1 MTQLAP
7 TFNIYQSNVALK
19 PKIDIISPL
28 GVIAAAKKAVEI
40 CTNYTY
46 EVLNQNTRQKEI
58 VLARYMILVLVKRH
72 TSLSL
77 KEVGKIFE
85 YVKWDRKTKTDKLG
99 SFDHSGVLAAKQT
112 IEDIEFLK
120 KKDDRFLLWEDVK
133 STFKQLYKK

>member
-7 TFNIYQSNVALK
+7 TFNIYQSNVVLK
-19 PKIDIISPL
+19 PKIDVISPL
-28 GVIAAAKKAVEI
+28 GVITAAKKAVEI

-85 YVKWDRKTKTDKLG
+85 YVKWDRKTKKKILTP
-99 SFDHSGVLAAKQT
+99 FEHSGVIYAIET
-112 IEDIEFLK
+112 INNIEFLK
-120 KKDDRFLLWEDVK
+120 NKDDRFALWEDVK